1 MASLFVYTKFNL
13 QLQSCNY
20 QLKLNE
26 KNEMIWLEHQKDGR
40 SIQHSHD
47 PETTKFQ
54 RFMMNLVT
62 KFPGEWLM

>member
-1 MASLFVYTKFNL
+1 QKEITSAMDQYLPRVA
-13 QLQSCNY
+13 Y

-40 SIQHSHD
+40 SIQHLHD